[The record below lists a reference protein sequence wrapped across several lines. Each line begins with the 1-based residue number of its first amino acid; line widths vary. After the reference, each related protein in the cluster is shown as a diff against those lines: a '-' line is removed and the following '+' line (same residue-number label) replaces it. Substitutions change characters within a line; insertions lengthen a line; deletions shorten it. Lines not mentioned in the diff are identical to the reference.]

1 MLLETLTL
9 DCPNLKQCVAHES
22 IKNNLKLYGGAIFRL
37 AKPKCKITGRD
48 DSFYENFITKSTLK
62 VKINYVLIYFRP
74 QKAFIFLKFESA
86 IF

>member
-9 DCPNLKQCVAHES
+9 DCPNLIQCVAHES

-37 AKPKCKITGRD
+37 AKPKCTITGRD

-62 VKINYVLIYFRP
+62 VKINYVLIYFRR
-74 QKAFIFLKFESA
+74 
-86 IF
+86 

>member
-9 DCPNLKQCVAHES
+9 DCSILKQCLAHDS
-22 IKNNLKLYGGAIFRL
+22 IKNNLKFYGGAIFRL
-37 AKPKCKITGRD
+37 AKPKCQITGRD

-74 QKAFIFLKFESA
+74 
-86 IF
+86 